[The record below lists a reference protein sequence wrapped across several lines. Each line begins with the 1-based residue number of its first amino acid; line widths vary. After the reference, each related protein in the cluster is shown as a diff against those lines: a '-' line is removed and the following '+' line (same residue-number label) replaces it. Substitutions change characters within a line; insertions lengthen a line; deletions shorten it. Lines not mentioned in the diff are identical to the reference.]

1 MESSKLHA
9 EFVRDDGL
17 MADWGNNLL
26 TVLGALG
33 KGYQQGYAPAQ
44 QDNNQQ
50 AMTLYQLMN
59 QAQQQKQGQQNW
71 QQGFDLRKQG
81 MADDQKYRTGMMVKG
96 IHDDATRNMRYDESV
111 DREQTY
117 RDEDWERKQAFQQL
131 IANLAQAKETDPSIL
146 YNRELEGMAKK
157 QRLIDDE
164 VGRQREG
171 ELQNYAKV
179 SGSMAPRMEIGLAAQ
194 NPTTVKK
201 GTFWDDAPVP
211 TLGHQEAKNH
221 FWWNE
226 SSQPARDSAS
236 TLLGLMG
243 QAPQSQV
250 SQPQSAPM
258 SGQQQQIS
266 FGDAV
271 NYLTDLKGQGKPIDW
286 DYVAQVAPHLSIE
299 QLKGVIGEQ

>member
-1 MESSKLHA
+1 MESSKLYA
-9 EFVRDDGL
+9 EFVGDDGL

-59 QAQQQKQGQQNW
+59 QAQQQQQGQQNW
-71 QQGFDLRKQG
+71 QQGSDLRKQG

-96 IHDDATRNMRYDESV
+96 IHDDATRNMRYDEGIAR
-111 DREQTY
+111 DQTY
-117 RDEDWERKQAFQQL
+117 RDEDWERKQEFQQL

-179 SGSMAPRMEIGLAAQ
+179 SGSMAPQMEIGLAAQ

-243 QAPQSQV
+243 QAPQL
-250 SQPQSAPM
+250 PGAPM
-258 SGQQQQIS
+258 SGGNIAPEQEMVEAIKAQEQQGNQ
-266 FGDAV
+266 V
-271 NYLTDLKGQGKPIDW
+271 NYQSLFQEYPNLDW
-286 DYVAQVAPHLSIE
+286 DSIMKAVR
-299 QLKGVIGEQ
+299 Q